1 MMHIQEEEMECP
13 ICMEVI
19 SNRLVNC
26 VTTDCKHC
34 FHTNCLMRSVAK
46 NGFGCPYCRTNMNK
60 KEDYDDKV
68 GEEDEDDET
77 DEDDYDEDEEDDD
90 TYLAELEEEVE
101 NTSLRRFRLFWN
113 GVNGEERDI
122 EDMELEAHAPPSQF
136 IANKLREKGVT
147 FEKMVNIMLD
157 MTHEEYS
164 SDEAFDDYDE
174 LAEEIVQIVEQYKQN
189 QNAALRRRDVAGPA
203 N

>member
-1 MMHIQEEEMECP
+1 
-13 ICMEVI
+13 
-19 SNRLVNC
+19 
-26 VTTDCKHC
+26 
-34 FHTNCLMRSVAK
+34 
-46 NGFGCPYCRTNMNK
+46 
-60 KEDYDDKV
+60 
-68 GEEDEDDET
+68 
-77 DEDDYDEDEEDDD
+77 
-90 TYLAELEEEVE
+90 
-101 NTSLRRFRLFWN
+101 
-113 GVNGEERDI
+113 
-122 EDMELEAHAPPSQF
+122 MELEAPAPPSQF